1 MNHTSFMIEL
11 PEDCPPP
18 QELSDKH
25 WNDKLLYLIGHPNK
39 KPIEEMPPKSKSGCV
54 DDTWE

>member
-1 MNHTSFMIEL
+1 MPIEL